1 MEIEKLLKLETTVE
15 DKIEMII
22 SNNFDIMYKG
32 KAAVTIDKWDK
43 LRMEILALHKSEF
56 KKLTMYD
63 ETIETT
69 TSNSTTP
76 GNILQNIEA
85 KLNLIKA
92 LNDYID
98 WYGCRDS
105 KMDKILPI
113 EHQEGVVVT
122 AMTLLKKL
130 LNQQL

>member
-1 MEIEKLLKLETTVE
+1 MK
-15 DKIEMII
+15 
-22 SNNFDIMYKG
+22 N
-32 KAAVTIDKWDK
+32 
-43 LRMEILALHKSEF
+43 F

-63 ETIETT
+63 ETLETT
-69 TSNSTTP
+69 TSNSSTP
-76 GNILQNIEA
+76 KARLWEGDTSGVLSNNELYTFFGEYGVTY
-85 KLNLIKA
+85 KKELNLIKA

-113 EHQEGVVVT
+113 EHQKGVVVT
-122 AMTLLKKL
+122 AMTLLKEL

>member
-1 MEIEKLLKLETTVE
+1 MK
-15 DKIEMII
+15 
-22 SNNFDIMYKG
+22 N
-32 KAAVTIDKWDK
+32 
-43 LRMEILALHKSEF
+43 F

-113 EHQEGVVVT
+113 EHQKGVVVT
-122 AMTLLKKL
+122 AMTLLKEL